1 MVSVDK
7 IPLKEQQLRLKEAVV
22 LQAVNGLLAQKGYD
36 LMTVDEVA
44 AAVGIAKPS
53 LYKLFDSKEALAGA
67 AMVRLLGRAL
77 EVVRAQPADA
87 PPLARL
93 RALLRW
99 AVEEQLR
106 GEMPRLP
113 STRSS
118 LRDALMRN
126 DEYVRRL
133 NELGEVLSAWIGA
146 AQATGDLAA
155 DLPVELVLFTLFAR
169 TCDPV
174 VDYLKTG
181 GAFSDAEIVDML
193 ERSTFT
199 GLTGGPLAPL
209 PAGR

>member
-1 MVSVDK
+1 MVATERIS
-7 IPLKEQQLRLKEAVV
+7 LKEQQLRLKEAVI

-36 LMTVDEVA
+36 LMTVDQVA
-44 AAVGIAKPS
+44 AEVGIAKPS

-77 EVVRAQPADA
+77 DVVRAQPADA
-87 PPLARL
+87 PALLKL

-126 DEYVRRL
+126 DEYVCRL
-133 NELGEVLSAWIGA
+133 NELGEALSGWISA
-146 AQATGDLAA
+146 AQQAGDLAA
-155 DLPVELVLFTLFAR
+155 DLPAELVLFTLFAR

-174 VDYLKTG
+174 VDYLKLG
-181 GAFSDAEIVDML
+181 GAFSDAEIVEML
-193 ERSTFT
+193 ERSTFA
-199 GLTGGPLAPL
+199 GLAGGPLAPL
-209 PAGR
+209 PGGR

>member
-1 MVSVDK
+1 MFWPVFVK
-7 IPLKEQQLRLKEAVV
+7 KEMPEYCAEYQRI
-22 LQAVNGLLAQKGYD
+22 
-36 LMTVDEVA
+36 VA
-44 AAVGIAKPS
+44 AA
-53 LYKLFDSKEALAGA
+53 KEALAGA

-77 EVVRAQPADA
+77 DVVHAQPADA
-87 PPLARL
+87 PALLKL

-133 NELGEVLSAWIGA
+133 NELGEALSGWISA
-146 AQATGDLAA
+146 AQQAGDLAA
-155 DLPVELVLFTLFAR
+155 DLPVELVLFILFAR

-174 VDYLKTG
+174 VDYLKLG
-181 GAFSDAEIVDML
+181 GAFSDAEIVDLL
-193 ERSTFT
+193 ERSTFA

-209 PAGR
+209 PGGR

>member
-1 MVSVDK
+1 MVANEK

-87 PPLARL
+87 PPIARL

-133 NELGEVLSAWIGA
+133 NELGEALSGWIGA

-174 VDYLKTG
+174 VDYLKLG

-193 ERSTFT
+193 ERSTFA

-209 PAGR
+209 PVGR

>member
-1 MVSVDK
+1 MVATERIS
-7 IPLKEQQLRLKEAVV
+7 LKEQQLRLKEAVI

-36 LMTVDEVA
+36 LMTVDQVA
-44 AAVGIAKPS
+44 AEVGIAKPS

-77 EVVRAQPADA
+77 DVVHAQPADA
-87 PPLARL
+87 PALLKL

-133 NELGEVLSAWIGA
+133 NELGEALSGWISA
-146 AQATGDLAA
+146 AQQAGDLAA
-155 DLPVELVLFTLFAR
+155 DLPVELVLFILFAR

-174 VDYLKTG
+174 VDYLKLG
-181 GAFSDAEIVDML
+181 GAFSDAEIVDLL
-193 ERSTFT
+193 ERSTFA

-209 PAGR
+209 PGGR

>member
-1 MVSVDK
+1 MVATERIS
-7 IPLKEQQLRLKEAVV
+7 LKEQQLRLKEAVI

-36 LMTVDEVA
+36 LMTVDQVA
-44 AAVGIAKPS
+44 AEVGIAKPS

-77 EVVRAQPADA
+77 DVVHAQPADA
-87 PPLARL
+87 PALLKL

-133 NELGEVLSAWIGA
+133 NELGEALSGWISA
-146 AQATGDLAA
+146 AQQAGDLAA
-155 DLPVELVLFTLFAR
+155 DLPAELVLFTLFAR

-174 VDYLKTG
+174 VDYLKLG
-181 GAFSDAEIVDML
+181 GAFSDAEIVDLL
-193 ERSTFT
+193 ERSTFA
-199 GLTGGPLAPL
+199 GLAGGPLAPL
-209 PAGR
+209 PGGR

>member
-1 MVSVDK
+1 MVANDK

-36 LMTVDEVA
+36 VMTVDEVA

-77 EVVRAQPADA
+77 EVVRAQPAGA
-87 PPLARL
+87 PALARL

-106 GEMPRLP
+106 GKMPRLP

-133 NELGEVLSAWIGA
+133 NELGEALSGWISA
-146 AQATGDLAA
+146 AQATGELAA

-174 VDYLKTG
+174 VDYLKLG

-193 ERSTFT
+193 ERSTFA

-209 PAGR
+209 PVGR

>member
-1 MVSVDK
+1 
-7 IPLKEQQLRLKEAVV
+7 LKEAVI

-36 LMTVDEVA
+36 LMTVDQVA
-44 AAVGIAKPS
+44 AEVGIAKPS

-77 EVVRAQPADA
+77 DVVHAQPADA
-87 PPLARL
+87 PALLKL

-133 NELGEVLSAWIGA
+133 NELGEALSGWISA
-146 AQATGDLAA
+146 AQQAGDLAA
-155 DLPVELVLFTLFAR
+155 DLPVELVLFILFAR

-174 VDYLKTG
+174 VDYLKLG
-181 GAFSDAEIVDML
+181 GAFSDAEIVDLL
-193 ERSTFT
+193 ERSTFA

-209 PAGR
+209 PGGR

>member
-1 MVSVDK
+1 MVGTEK
-7 IPLKEQQLRLKEAVV
+7 ISLKEQQLRLKEAVI

-36 LMTVDEVA
+36 LMTVDQVA
-44 AAVGIAKPS
+44 AEVGIAKPS

-77 EVVRAQPADA
+77 DVVHAQPADA
-87 PPLARL
+87 PALLKL

-133 NELGEVLSAWIGA
+133 NELGEALSGWISA
-146 AQATGDLAA
+146 AQQAGDLAA
-155 DLPVELVLFTLFAR
+155 DLPVELVLFILFAR

-174 VDYLKTG
+174 VDYLKLG
-181 GAFSDAEIVDML
+181 GAFSDAEIVDLL
-193 ERSTFT
+193 ERSTFA

-209 PAGR
+209 PGGR

>member
-1 MVSVDK
+1 MVANDK

-126 DEYVRRL
+126 DDYMRRL
-133 NELGEVLSAWIGA
+133 NELGEALSGWISA

-174 VDYLKTG
+174 VDYLKLG

-193 ERSTFT
+193 ERSTFA

-209 PAGR
+209 PVGR

>member
-1 MVSVDK
+1 MVATDK

-36 LMTVDEVA
+36 VMTVDEVA

-133 NELGEVLSAWIGA
+133 NELGEALSGWISA

-174 VDYLKTG
+174 VDYLKLG

-193 ERSTFT
+193 ERSTFA

-209 PAGR
+209 PVGR

>member
-1 MVSVDK
+1 MVAAEK

-67 AMVRLLGRAL
+67 ALVRLLGRAL

-87 PPLARL
+87 PALVRL

-126 DEYVRRL
+126 DEYMRRL
-133 NELGEVLSAWIGA
+133 NELGEALSGWISD
-146 AQATGDLAA
+146 AQAAGDLAA

-174 VDYLKTG
+174 VDYLKLG
-181 GAFSDAEIVDML
+181 GAFSDAEIVDLL
-193 ERSTFT
+193 ERSTFA

>member
-1 MVSVDK
+1 MVANDK

-133 NELGEVLSAWIGA
+133 NELGEALSGWISA

-174 VDYLKTG
+174 VDYLKLG

-193 ERSTFT
+193 ERSTFA

-209 PAGR
+209 PVGR

>member
-1 MVSVDK
+1 MVVTEK
-7 IPLKEQQLRLKEAVV
+7 ISLKEQQLRLKEAVV
-22 LQAVNGLLAQKGYD
+22 LEAVNGLLAQKGYD

-87 PPLARL
+87 PALAKL
-93 RALLRW
+93 RVLLRW
-99 AVEEQLR
+99 AVQEQLR

-118 LRDALMRN
+118 LREALMRN
-126 DEYVRRL
+126 DEYMRRL
-133 NELGEVLSAWIGA
+133 GELSEALAGWISA
-146 AQATGDLAA
+146 AQAAGELAGDLPA
-155 DLPVELVLFTLFAR
+155 EMVLYTMFAR

-174 VDYLKTG
+174 VDYLKLG
-181 GAFSDAEIVDML
+181 GAFSDDEIVDLL
-193 ERSTFT
+193 ERATFA
-199 GLTGGPLAPL
+199 GLTGPVLPPIAAP
-209 PAGR
+209 R

>member
-1 MVSVDK
+1 MVSAEK

-67 AMVRLLGRAL
+67 ALVRLLGRAL

-87 PPLARL
+87 PALVRL

-99 AVEEQLR
+99 AVGEQLR

-118 LRDALMRN
+118 LRDALLRN
-126 DEYVRRL
+126 DEYMRRL
-133 NELGEVLSAWIGA
+133 NELGEALSGWISA
-146 AQATGDLAA
+146 AQAAGDLAA

-174 VDYLKTG
+174 VDYLKLG
-181 GAFSDAEIVDML
+181 GAFSDAEIVDLL
-193 ERSTFT
+193 ERSTFA

>member
-1 MVSVDK
+1 MVANEK

-133 NELGEVLSAWIGA
+133 NELGEALSGWIGA

-174 VDYLKTG
+174 VDYLKLG

-193 ERSTFT
+193 ERSTFA

-209 PAGR
+209 PVGR